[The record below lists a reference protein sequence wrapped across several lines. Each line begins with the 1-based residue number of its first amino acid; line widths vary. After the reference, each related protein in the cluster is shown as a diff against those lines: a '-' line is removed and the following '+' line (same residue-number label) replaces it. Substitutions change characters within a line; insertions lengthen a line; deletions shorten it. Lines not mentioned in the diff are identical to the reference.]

1 VSEAS
6 GARVP
11 EFFVVGHQK
20 SGTTAL
26 HLMLSQHPQVFLPK
40 VKEPRYFA
48 FDLRS
53 SAPGAAPKSRPRT
66 LEGYLALFAD
76 AREDQRIG
84 EVSPQYLR
92 SRVAAAEI
100 ARVQPQARIIA
111 IMREPASF
119 IRSFHM
125 QMVSSKVE
133 SERDL
138 RRALELEAR
147 RREGKAIPRGSHHPE
162 ALMYSEHVRY
172 VEQLRRFEEQFPRER
187 MLVLVYEDFRA
198 DNEATLARV
207 LRFLELQEQ
216 APLEPLRTEPLREV
230 RSPALHRL
238 AGAARRARRNPSSA
252 GPLARAAAALAP
264 AALRSERLRTGWRRA
279 AYATAGPA
287 DERVMLELRARF
299 KPEVAALGEH
309 LGRDLLGEWGYD
321 GID

>member
-1 VSEAS
+1 MSEAPP
-6 GARVP
+6 ARVP

-20 SGTTAL
+20 CGTTAL
-26 HLMLSQHPQVFLPK
+26 HLMLSQHPQVFLPR

-53 SAPGAAPKSRPRT
+53 SAGSRTPKSRPRT
-66 LEGYLALFAD
+66 LEGYLALFAE

-100 ARVQPQARIIA
+100 ARVQPEARIIA
-111 IMREPASF
+111 IVREPASF

-138 RRALELEAR
+138 RRALELEPR
-147 RREGKAIPRGSHHPE
+147 RREGRSIPRGCHHPE
-162 ALMYSEHVRY
+162 ALLYSEHVRY
-172 VEQLRRFEEQFPRER
+172 AEQLGRFGEHFPRER

-198 DNEATLARV
+198 DNEGTLARV
-207 LRFLELQEQ
+207 LRFLELDAH
-216 APLEPLRTEPLREV
+216 APLAPLQTEPLREV
-230 RSPALHRL
+230 RSPTLHRL
-238 AGAARRARRNPSSA
+238 AGAARRARRNPAAA

-279 AYATAGPA
+279 AYAAARPA
-287 DERVMLELRARF
+287 DERLMLELRRRF
-299 KPEVAALGEH
+299 KPEVAALGEY
-309 LGRDLLGEWGYD
+309 LGRDMLGQWGYD
-321 GID
+321 AID